1 MAEDD
6 ESWKDT
12 NVGGIGSDEDKAL
25 RKAVAQAEAAWSG
38 VGEEPGIK
46 IWRIEHFNVVDVD
59 SSSYGKF
66 HKGDSYIVL
75 QTVSEPDSESLQRTI
90 YFYLGS
96 ETSIDERG
104 TAAYKTVELDDYFD
118 GEPKEVREVMDEES
132 QEFKDLFGGE
142 LEYLEGGID
151 SGFKHVVPE
160 GYDPKLFVVRRV
172 KGKTTVVQAPLKK
185 TIINESDCFVL
196 DAADKIY
203 VYDGSSAS
211 PFEKN
216 AANKKA
222 EEIEAARAGGES
234 ATHDIDD
241 GFWQLLG
248 A

>member
-12 NVGGIGSDEDKAL
+12 NVGAIGSDEDKAL
-25 RKAVAQAEAAWSG
+25 RKAAADTEAAWSG

-46 IWRIEHFNVVDVD
+46 IWRIEHFNAVEVDA
-59 SSSYGKF
+59 SSYGKF
-66 HKGDSYIVL
+66 HKGDSYLVL
-75 QTVSEPDSESLQRTI
+75 QTVSDPDSGSLHRTI

-104 TAAYKTVELDDYFD
+104 TAAYKTVELDDYFG
-118 GEPKEVREVMDEES
+118 GEPKEVREEMGQES
-132 QEFKDLFGGE
+132 QAFKELFGGE

-172 KGKTTVVQAPLKK
+172 KGKTKVVQAPLKK
-185 TIINESDCFVL
+185 NIVNENDCFVL

-203 VYDGSSAS
+203 VYDGKNAS
-211 PFEKN
+211 PFEKS
-216 AANKKA
+216 AANTKA
-222 EEIEAARAGGES
+222 EQIEAARASDAS
-234 ATHDIDD
+234 ATHDVDD
-241 GFWQLLG
+241 GFWALLG